1 MRLARRLKWDWIDTD
16 NEVERRAGRSI
27 KEIFA
32 SEGEPAFRQLERETI
47 VDLVQ
52 RDGLV
57 LSTGGG
63 AIQNSETRRDLRA
76 AGPVV
81 WLSASVQTIATRI
94 LQDVSTTAR
103 RPNLTAQ
110 GGMAEIRE
118 VLSRREPL
126 YRECATIVIDTEGLK
141 LTEVVNLILEQLPAD
156 LIQETHS

>member
-1 MRLARRLKWDWIDTD
+1 M
-16 NEVERRAGRSI
+16 
-27 KEIFA
+27 
-32 SEGEPAFRQLERETI
+32 
-47 VDLVQ
+47 
-52 RDGLV
+52 
-57 LSTGGG
+57 
-63 AIQNSETRRDLRA
+63 
-76 AGPVV
+76 
-81 WLSASVQTIATRI
+81 QTIATRI